1 MATAFLFP
9 GQGSQEVGMGQAL
22 YAHSPVARDL
32 FDVADAQLEWSLS
45 TLCFAGPEE
54 KLTNTVNQQPALFVT
69 NLATWQAMLAD
80 SWQQPDFV
88 AGHSLGELPA
98 LVAAG
103 AMRFEDGLRLVQ
115 KRGEL
120 MQLAGELEPGAMAA
134 ILALDSQQ
142 VVDVC
147 AQASEETGLP
157 VQLANDNC
165 PGQVVISGNE
175 TALTRALEL
184 AKEAKAR
191 KIVRLPITIA
201 AHSSL
206 MASIADEFATAV
218 DNTPIQTPTIPI
230 IGNVTAKPLLDAAA
244 IQAELKA
251 QLTSSVRWADSMR
264 YLLDQGVDTFVEVG
278 PGNVLLGLVK
288 RLDRKTKRLKFELE

>member
-1 MATAFLFP
+1 MGSAFLFP
-9 GQGSQEVGMGQAL
+9 GQGSQKVGMGQVL
-22 YAHSPVARDL
+22 YAQSPAAQKLYDT
-32 FDVADAQLEWSLS
+32 ADALLGWPLS
-45 TLCFAGPEE
+45 QLCFAGPEE
-54 KLTNTVNQQPALFVT
+54 KLTVTVNQQPALFVT
-69 NLATWQAMLAD
+69 NLAIWQAMLAD
-80 SWQQPDFV
+80 GWQKPDFV

-103 AMRFEDGLRLVQ
+103 AIQFEDGLRLVQ

-120 MQLAGELEPGAMAA
+120 MQLAGELNPGAMAA

-142 VVDVC
+142 IVEIC
-147 AQASEETGLP
+147 TQASTETSLP

-165 PGQVVISGNE
+165 PGQVVISGDE

-184 AKEAKAR
+184 AQEAKTR

-206 MASIADEFATAV
+206 MNSIADDFATAV
-218 DNTPIQTPTIPI
+218 DDTPIQTPTIPI
-230 IGNVTAKPLLDAAA
+230 IGNVTAKPLVDIAT

-251 QLTSSVRWADSMR
+251 QLTASVQWTDSMR

-278 PGNVLLGLVK
+278 PGNVLLGLIK
-288 RLDRKTKRLKFELE
+288 RLDRQTKRLKFELE

>member
-1 MATAFLFP
+1 MGSAFLFP
-9 GQGSQEVGMGQAL
+9 GQGSQKVGMGQVL
-22 YAHSPVARDL
+22 YAQSPAAQKLYDT
-32 FDVADAQLEWSLS
+32 ADALLGWPLS
-45 TLCFAGPEE
+45 QLCFAGPEE
-54 KLTNTVNQQPALFVT
+54 KLTVTVNQQPALFVT
-69 NLATWQAMLAD
+69 NLAIWQAMLAD
-80 SWQQPDFV
+80 GWQKPDFV

-103 AMRFEDGLRLVQ
+103 AIQFEDGLRLVQ

-120 MQLAGELEPGAMAA
+120 MQLAGELNPGAMAA

-142 VVDVC
+142 IVEIC
-147 AQASEETGLP
+147 TQASKETGLP

-165 PGQVVISGNE
+165 PGQVVISGDE

-184 AKEAKAR
+184 AQEAKAR

-206 MASIADEFATAV
+206 MNSIADDFATAV
-218 DNTPIQTPTIPI
+218 DDTPIQTPTIPI
-230 IGNVTAKPLLDAAA
+230 IGNVTAKPLVDIAT

-251 QLTSSVRWADSMR
+251 QLTASVQWTDSMR

-278 PGNVLLGLVK
+278 PGNVLLGLIK
-288 RLDRKTKRLKFELE
+288 RLDRQTKRLKFELE

>member
-1 MATAFLFP
+1 MGSAFLFP
-9 GQGSQEVGMGQAL
+9 GQGSQKVGMGQVL
-22 YAHSPVARDL
+22 YAQSPAAQKLYDT
-32 FDVADAQLEWSLS
+32 ADALLGWPLS
-45 TLCFAGPEE
+45 QLCFAGPEE
-54 KLTNTVNQQPALFVT
+54 KLTVTVNQQPALFVT
-69 NLATWQAMLAD
+69 NLAIWQAMLAD
-80 SWQQPDFV
+80 GWQKPDFV

-103 AMRFEDGLRLVQ
+103 AIQFEDGLRLVK

-120 MQLAGELEPGAMAA
+120 MQLAGELNPGAMAA

-142 VVDVC
+142 IVEIC
-147 AQASEETGLP
+147 TQASTETSLP

-165 PGQVVISGNE
+165 PGQVVISGDE

-184 AKEAKAR
+184 AQEAKAR

-206 MASIADEFATAV
+206 MNSIADDFATAV
-218 DNTPIQTPTIPI
+218 DDTPIQTPTIPI
-230 IGNVTAKPLLDAAA
+230 IGNVTAKPLVDTAA

-251 QLTSSVRWADSMR
+251 QLTASVQWTDSMR

-278 PGNVLLGLVK
+278 PGNVLLGLIK
-288 RLDRKTKRLKFELE
+288 RLDRQTKRLKFELE

>member
-1 MATAFLFP
+1 
-9 GQGSQEVGMGQAL
+9 MGEAL
-22 YAHSPVARDL
+22 YAQSPAARKI
-32 FDVADAQLEWSLS
+32 FDAADALLGWPLAQ
-45 TLCFAGPEE
+45 LCFAGPEE
-54 KLTNTVNQQPALFVT
+54 KLTDTVNQQPALFVT

-80 SWQQPDFV
+80 GWQKPDFV

-98 LVAAG
+98 LVASG
-103 AMRFEDGLRLVQ
+103 AIRFEDGLRLVQ
-115 KRGEL
+115 IRGEL
-120 MQLAGELEPGAMAA
+120 MQLAGKREPGAMAA
-134 ILALDSQQ
+134 ILALDSEK
-142 VVDVC
+142 VVEIC

-165 PGQVVISGNE
+165 PGQVVISGDE

-184 AKEAKAR
+184 AQAAKAR
-191 KIVRLPITIA
+191 KLVRLPITIA

-230 IGNVTAKPLLDAAA
+230 IGNVTAHPLLDAAA
-244 IQAELKA
+244 IQTELKA
-251 QLTSSVRWADSMR
+251 QLTSSVQWTASMR

-288 RLDRKTKRLKFELE
+288 RLDRKTKRQKYELE

>member
-1 MATAFLFP
+1 
-9 GQGSQEVGMGQAL
+9 MGEAL
-22 YAHSPVARDL
+22 YAQSPAAQKI
-32 FDVADAQLEWSLS
+32 FDAADAFLGWPLAQ
-45 TLCFAGPEE
+45 LCFAGPEE
-54 KLTNTVNQQPALFVT
+54 KLTDTVNQQPALFVT

-80 SWQQPDFV
+80 GWQKPDFV

-103 AMRFEDGLRLVQ
+103 AINFEDGLRLVQ

-120 MQLAGELEPGAMAA
+120 MQLAGEREPGAMAA
-134 ILALDSQQ
+134 ILALDSEK
-142 VVDVC
+142 VVEICV
-147 AQASEETGLP
+147 QASEETGLP

-165 PGQVVISGNE
+165 PGQVVISGDE

-184 AKEAKAR
+184 AQAAKAR
-191 KIVRLPITIA
+191 KLVRLPITIA

-230 IGNVTAKPLLDAAA
+230 IGNVTAQPLLDAAA
-244 IQAELKA
+244 IQTELKA
-251 QLTSSVRWADSMR
+251 QLTSSVQWTASMR

-288 RLDRKTKRLKFELE
+288 RLDRKTKRQKYELE

>member
-1 MATAFLFP
+1 
-9 GQGSQEVGMGQAL
+9 MGEAL
-22 YAHSPVARDL
+22 YAQSPAARKI
-32 FDVADAQLEWSLS
+32 FDAADALLGWPLAQ
-45 TLCFAGPEE
+45 LCFAGPEE
-54 KLTNTVNQQPALFVT
+54 KLTDTVNQQPALFVT

-80 SWQQPDFV
+80 GWQKPDFV

-98 LVAAG
+98 LVASG
-103 AMRFEDGLRLVQ
+103 AIRFEDGLRLVQ

-120 MQLAGELEPGAMAA
+120 MQLAGKREPGAMAA
-134 ILALDSQQ
+134 ILALDSEK
-142 VVDVC
+142 VVEIC

-165 PGQVVISGNE
+165 PGQVVISGDE

-184 AKEAKAR
+184 AQAAKAR
-191 KIVRLPITIA
+191 KLVRLPITIA

-230 IGNVTAKPLLDAAA
+230 IGNVTAHPLLDAAA
-244 IQAELKA
+244 IQTELKA
-251 QLTSSVRWADSMR
+251 QLTSSVQWTASMR

-288 RLDRKTKRLKFELE
+288 RLDRKTQRQKYELE

>member
-1 MATAFLFP
+1 MGSAFLFLC
-9 GQGSQEVGMGQAL
+9 QGSQKVGMGQVL
-22 YAHSPVARDL
+22 YAQSPAAQKLYDT
-32 FDVADAQLEWSLS
+32 ADALLGWPLS
-45 TLCFAGPEE
+45 QLCFAGPEE
-54 KLTNTVNQQPALFVT
+54 KLTVTVNQQPALFVT
-69 NLATWQAMLAD
+69 NLAIWQAMLAD
-80 SWQQPDFV
+80 GWQKPDFV

-103 AMRFEDGLRLVQ
+103 AIQFEDGLRLVQ

-120 MQLAGELEPGAMAA
+120 MQLAGEFNPGAMAA

-142 VVDVC
+142 IVEIC
-147 AQASEETGLP
+147 TQASKETGLP

-165 PGQVVISGNE
+165 PGQVVISGDE

-184 AKEAKAR
+184 AQEAKTR

-206 MASIADEFATAV
+206 MNSIADDFATAV
-218 DNTPIQTPTIPI
+218 DDTPIQTPTIPI
-230 IGNVTAKPLLDAAA
+230 IGNVTAKPLVDIAT

-251 QLTSSVRWADSMR
+251 QLTASVQWTDSMR

-278 PGNVLLGLVK
+278 PGNVLLGLIK
-288 RLDRKTKRLKFELE
+288 RLDRQTKRLKFELE

>member
-1 MATAFLFP
+1 MGSAFLFP
-9 GQGSQEVGMGQAL
+9 GQGSQKVGMGQVL
-22 YAHSPVARDL
+22 YAQSPAAQKLYDT
-32 FDVADAQLEWSLS
+32 ADALLGWPLS
-45 TLCFAGPEE
+45 QLCFAGPEE
-54 KLTNTVNQQPALFVT
+54 KLTVTVNQQPALFVT
-69 NLATWQAMLAD
+69 NLAIWQAMLAD
-80 SWQQPDFV
+80 GWQKPDFV

-103 AMRFEDGLRLVQ
+103 AIQFEDGLRLVQ

-120 MQLAGELEPGAMAA
+120 MQLAGEFNPGAMAA

-142 VVDVC
+142 IVEIC
-147 AQASEETGLP
+147 TQASKETGLP

-165 PGQVVISGNE
+165 PGQVVISGDE

-184 AKEAKAR
+184 AQEAKAR

-201 AHSSL
+201 SHSSL
-206 MASIADEFATAV
+206 MNSIADDFATAV
-218 DNTPIQTPTIPI
+218 DDTPIQTPTIPI
-230 IGNVTAKPLLDAAA
+230 IGNVTAKPLVDIAT

-251 QLTSSVRWADSMR
+251 QLTASVQWTDSMR

-278 PGNVLLGLVK
+278 PGNVLLGLIK
-288 RLDRKTKRLKFELE
+288 RLDRQTKRLKFELE

>member
-1 MATAFLFP
+1 
-9 GQGSQEVGMGQAL
+9 MGEAL
-22 YAHSPVARDL
+22 YAQSPAAQKL
-32 FDVADAQLEWSLS
+32 FDAADALLGWPLS
-45 TLCFAGPEE
+45 KLCFAGPEE
-54 KLTNTVNQQPALFVT
+54 KLTDTVNQQPALFVT
-69 NLATWQAMLAD
+69 NLATWQAMLTD
-80 SWQQPDFV
+80 GWQEPDFV

-103 AMRFEDGLRLVQ
+103 AISFEDGLRLVQ

-120 MQLAGELEPGAMAA
+120 MQLAGERKPGAMAA

-142 VVDVC
+142 IVKIC
-147 AQASEETGLP
+147 AQASEEIGLP

-165 PGQVVISGNE
+165 PGQVVISGDE

-184 AKEAKAR
+184 AQAAKAR

-218 DNTPIQTPTIPI
+218 NNTPIQAPTIPI
-230 IGNVTAKPLLDAAA
+230 IGNITAKPLLDAAA

-251 QLTSSVRWADSMR
+251 QLTSSVQWTESMR
-264 YLLDQGVDTFVEVG
+264 YLLDHSVDTFVEVG

-288 RLDRKTKRLKFELE
+288 RLDRKTNRQKYELE